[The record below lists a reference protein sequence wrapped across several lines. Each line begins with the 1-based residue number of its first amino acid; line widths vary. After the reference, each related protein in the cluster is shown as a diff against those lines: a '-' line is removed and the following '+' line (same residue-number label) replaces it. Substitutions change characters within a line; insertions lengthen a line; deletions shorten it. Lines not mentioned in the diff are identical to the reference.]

1 MMPML
6 EETWKEVKDQFGSS
20 DLARLEGMI
29 EILAG
34 VKSPMPAPLQEVS
47 LSEGISIY
55 IPGLSARHWHSP
67 ESFPWYK
74 QLEANFPR
82 IKEEMLQTVRVKAN
96 LEPYSST
103 YDVSGGILGTQDA
116 GPEVL
121 NESWVATFFYKYFS
135 RLDAKRELCPTTVKV
150 LDSVGVAREALFSVL
165 EPGAHIPPHS
175 DRMNFVVTCHLGL
188 LIPDNCALRVGTET
202 RQWEEGRCFFF
213 DSSFDHE
220 AWNRSNSRR
229 VVLLID
235 VWHPDLKPKEIE
247 VLKHLRPRIEMLLGV
262 QPRAA

>member
-1 MMPML
+1 MMPIL
-6 EETWKEVKDQFGSS
+6 EEAWKEVQDHFGNS
-20 DLARLEGMI
+20 DLERIEGML

-34 VKSPMPAPLQEVS
+34 VKAPTPAPLQEVS

-55 IPGLSARHWHSP
+55 IPGLSTKHWHSP
-67 ESFPWYK
+67 EAFPWHK
-74 QLEANFPR
+74 QLEASFPQ
-82 IKEEMLQTVRVKAN
+82 IKEEMLRTVQVKAN

-103 YDVSGGILGTQDA
+103 YDVSGGILGTQEA
-116 GPEVL
+116 SPEVL
-121 NESWVATFFYKYFS
+121 NEFWGATFFYKYFA
-135 RLDAKRELCPTTVKV
+135 RVDAKCALCPTTAK
-150 LDSVGVAREALFSVL
+150 LIDSVGVAREALFSVL

-175 DRMNFVVTCHLGL
+175 DRMNFVTTCHLGL

-213 DSSFDHE
+213 DSSFEHE

-229 VVLLID
+229 VVLLLD

-247 VLKHLRPRIEMLLGV
+247 VMTHLRPRIEKLLGA